1 MNFPKELRYTKDH
14 EWARVEG
21 GVAVVG
27 ITDFAQTKL
36 GSIVFVDLPA
46 PGKTVKKGDT
56 LAAIDSV
63 KAVADV
69 FAPLTGEVDSVNES
83 LRERPE
89 VINEDPYGDGWMV
102 KLRIADAGEVTGLMA
117 ADAYETFV
125 AEEEAKE

>member
-14 EWARVEG
+14 EWARVEEKI
-21 GVAVVG
+21 AVVG

-36 GSIVFVDLPA
+36 GSIVFVDLPS
-46 PGKTVKKGDT
+46 PGKMVKKGET

-69 FAPLTGEVDSVNES
+69 FAPVSGEVDSVNES
-83 LRERPE
+83 LREKPE

-102 KLRIADAGEVTGLMA
+102 KLKIAEAGELSSLMPV
-117 ADAYETFV
+117 DVYETFV